1 MRLFQSTR
9 TFLAGSL
16 AALVIGGAFFLGKS
30 VGSAGT
36 TELTTTQQTVILER
50 IRGMGDLRTAEASFT
65 DLVDHRSWR
74 SPSAEWS
81 AMPGVASLVRAG
93 TENRHLVRATGKVE
107 AGFDLSKARIGST
120 RPGAVTIILPPA
132 HLKVRIED
140 AENLETRRA
149 MFWRND
155 NGNLEALSQAR
166 ASFLEAARSSG
177 LQTQAES
184 NAEKLLQDLLSPLG
198 VESVTIQ
205 TESISSGI

>member
-1 MRLFQSTR
+1 
-9 TFLAGSL
+9 
-16 AALVIGGAFFLGKS
+16 
-30 VGSAGT
+30 
-36 TELTTTQQTVILER
+36 
-50 IRGMGDLRTAEASFT
+50 MGDLRTAEASFT
-65 DLVDHRSWR
+65 DLIDHRSWR

-198 VESVTIQ
+198 VESVTIR
-205 TESISSGI
+205 TESISSGT